1 MSHPVVEN
9 IRCIAVCG
17 HGAAGKTSLIEQLL
31 LKTGAVKPVPGDD
44 GTQLVDTDDLERVH
58 HHSIESHVAHFDH
71 GGKFFQVLD
80 TPGYPDFIGQT
91 IGALHGVD
99 TAVIVVNAHSGLEVN
114 TRRTFSEAGKRGLGR
129 LVVLNKLD
137 TADIDF
143 HGLLDSITESFGK
156 ECLLL
161 NVPNGL
167 GANFKGV
174 TNLLKR
180 GAATTKGA
188 ASNGAAHGKPVVDVE
203 EHAVK
208 LIESIIELDDEVTS
222 RYFEGT
228 QPTDEEIERL
238 LVEAVAVG
246 HLVPILCT
254 SAKTGVGIEE
264 LMTALESAA
273 LPPNRLPHLATKED
287 GTMVEVKC
295 DPNGPFVAQVFK
307 TRIDPYVQKLSV
319 MRIYSGT
326 IKKDDTVHISGQRKG
341 LKLHQLLRIQAGQTE
356 TIESAGPGEIIA
368 VAKTEDLHT
377 GSTLG
382 DLTMEPI
389 HFPTPMVG
397 LAVTPKSRN
406 DETKLSGVLH
416 KLVEEEP
423 TLRLD
428 RDPQTHELVMNGMS
442 ELHLQLVQEK
452 IKKRDKVDVETHE
465 PKIPY
470 RETITGMAEGSY
482 RHKKQSGGRG
492 QFGEVH
498 IRMYPL
504 PEGTD
509 PAQFCSKDRFPQ
521 MREYKYDP
529 ELNFLWVDSIVGGT
543 IPNNFLPAIEKG
555 FRERIEKGVIAGY
568 KVKNVAVE
576 VHFGKHHPVDSSEAA
591 FKIAGAMAFRNV
603 FREAKPGLLEPIVKL
618 TVTVP
623 QEKLGDISSDM
634 SGRRGRL
641 GGMESAGGNMQSV
654 SAEAPLSEVTTYAR
668 SLSSITGGQGSF
680 TMEFS
685 RYDAVP
691 SHVAKSIIDHAGV
704 KHDEEEEE

>member
-9 IRCIAVCG
+9 IRSIAVCG

-31 LKTGAVKPVPGDD
+31 LKTGAVKPIPGDD
-44 GTQLVDTDDLERVH
+44 GTAIVDTDELERVH

-71 GGKFFQVLD
+71 GDKFFQVLD

-129 LVVLNKLD
+129 LIVINKLD
-137 TADIDF
+137 TDNIDF
-143 HGLLDSITESFGK
+143 PALLNQITEVFGK
-156 ECLLL
+156 ECLLV
-161 NVPNGL
+161 NVPLGV

-174 TNLLKR
+174 ANLLKR
-180 GAATTKGA
+180 ADVST
-188 ASNGAAHGKPVVDVE
+188 NGAAQHAKATVVDVA
-203 EHAVK
+203 EHSVK

-222 RYFEGT
+222 RYFDGK
-228 QPTDEEIERL
+228 QPTADEISRL
-238 LVEAVAVG
+238 IVEAVAVG
-246 HLVPILCT
+246 HVVPILCT
-254 SAKTGVGIEE
+254 SAKTGVGVPE
-264 LMTALESAA
+264 LLDALSLAA

-295 DPNGPFVAQVFK
+295 DPQGPFVAQVFK

-326 IKKDDTVHISGQRKG
+326 VKKDDVVHISGQRKG

-356 TIESAGPGEIIA
+356 TIDSAGPGEIIA

-470 RETITGMAEGSY
+470 RETIQGAGEGSY

-498 IRMYPL
+498 IRMYPF
-504 PEGTD
+504 PEGTN
-509 PAQFCSKDRFPQ
+509 PVEFCSKERFPQ
-521 MREYKYDP
+521 MREYKFDP
-529 ELNFLWVDSIVGGT
+529 ELNFLWVDSVVGGT

-603 FREAKPGLLEPIVKL
+603 FREARPGLLEPIVKL
-618 TVTVP
+618 TITVP

-654 SAEAPLSEVTTYAR
+654 TAEVPLAEVTTYAR
-668 SLSSITGGQGSF
+668 SLSSMTGGQGSF
-680 TMEFS
+680 TMEFCK
-685 RYDAVP
+685 YDTVP
-691 SHVAKSIIDHAGV
+691 SHVAKSIIEQANV

>member
-1 MSHPVVEN
+1 MSHPNVEN
-9 IRCIAVCG
+9 IRSIAVCG

-44 GTQLVDTDDLERVH
+44 GTAIVDTDELERAH

-71 GGKFFQVLD
+71 GDKFFQVLD

-129 LVVLNKLD
+129 LIVVNKLD
-137 TADIDF
+137 TDNIDF
-143 HGLLDSITESFGK
+143 PALLSSIVETFGR

-161 NVPNGL
+161 NVPL
-167 GANFKGV
+167 GVGPAFRGV
-174 TNLLKR
+174 ADLLKR
-180 GAATTKGA
+180 ADVAANGS
-188 ASNGAAHGKPVVDVE
+188 ASHAQSAVVDIA
-203 EHAVK
+203 EHSVR

-222 RYFEGT
+222 RYFDGK
-228 QPTDEEIERL
+228 QPTAGEIARL
-238 LVEAVAVG
+238 IVEAVAVG
-246 HLVPILCT
+246 HLVPVLCT
-254 SAKTGVGIEE
+254 SAKTGVGVPE
-264 LMTALESAA
+264 LLDALALAA
-273 LPPNRLPHLATKED
+273 LPPNLLPHLATKED
-287 GTMVEVKC
+287 GTLVEVKA
-295 DPNGPFVAQVFK
+295 DPDGPFVAQVFK

-326 IKKDDTVHISGQRKG
+326 VRKDDTVHISGQRKG

-356 TIESAGPGEIIA
+356 TIDSAGPGEIIA

-382 DLTMEPI
+382 DLAMEPI

-416 KLVEEEP
+416 KLIEEEP
-423 TLRLD
+423 TLRLE

-470 RETITGMAEGSY
+470 RETIIGTGEGSY

-498 IRMYPL
+498 IRMYPF
-504 PEGTD
+504 PEGAEPTE
-509 PAQFCSKDRFPQ
+509 FCSKDRFPQ

-529 ELNFLWVDSIVGGT
+529 ELNFLWIDSVVGGT

-576 VHFGKHHPVDSSEAA
+576 VYFGKHHPVDSSEAA

-618 TVTVP
+618 TITVP
-623 QEKLGDISSDM
+623 QEKLGDVSSDM

-641 GGMESAGGNMQSV
+641 AGMESAGGNMQSV
-654 SAEAPLSEVTTYAR
+654 VAEVPLAEVTTYAR
-668 SLSSITGGQGSF
+668 SLSSMTGGQGSF

-685 RYDAVP
+685 KYDTVP
-691 SHVAKSIIDHAGV
+691 GHVAKSIVEQATV
-704 KHDEEEEE
+704 RHDEEDEE

>member
-1 MSHPVVEN
+1 MSHPNVEN
-9 IRCIAVCG
+9 IRSIAVCG
-17 HGAAGKTSLIEQLL
+17 HGAAGKTTLIEQLL

-44 GTQLVDTDDLERVH
+44 GTAIVDTDELERVH

-71 GGKFFQVLD
+71 GDKFFQVLD

-129 LVVLNKLD
+129 LIVVNKFD
-137 TADIDF
+137 TDNIDF
-143 HGLLDSITESFGK
+143 PALLNSITETFGR
-156 ECLLL
+156 ECMLV
-161 NVPNGL
+161 NVPL
-167 GANFKGV
+167 GVAASFKGV
-174 TNLLKR
+174 ANLLKR
-180 GAATTKGA
+180 ADVAM
-188 ASNGAAHGKPVVDVE
+188 NGAAQHAKTAVVDVA
-203 EHAVK
+203 EHSVR

-222 RYFEGT
+222 RYFDGM
-228 QPTDEEIERL
+228 QPTAAEISRL
-238 LVEAVAVG
+238 IVEAVAVG
-246 HLVPILCT
+246 HLVPVLCT
-254 SAKTGVGIEE
+254 SAKTGVGVAE
-264 LMTALESAA
+264 LLDALALMA

-287 GTMVEVKC
+287 GTMVEVKP
-295 DPNGPFVAQVFK
+295 DPDGPFVAQVFK

-326 IKKDDTVHISGQRKG
+326 IKKDDVVHISGQRKG

-356 TIESAGPGEIIA
+356 AIDSAGPGEIIA

-416 KLVEEEP
+416 KLIEEEP

-470 RETITGMAEGSY
+470 RETVMGTGEGSY

-498 IRMYPL
+498 IRMYPF

-509 PAQFCSKDRFPQ
+509 PVEFCSKDRFPQ

-529 ELNFLWVDSIVGGT
+529 ELNFLWVDSVVGGT

-591 FKIAGAMAFRNV
+591 FKIAGAMVFRNV

-618 TVTVP
+618 TITVP
-623 QEKLGDISSDM
+623 QDKLGDISSDM

-641 GGMESAGGNMQSV
+641 GGMESAGGNLQSV
-654 SAEAPLSEVTTYAR
+654 TAEVPLSEVTTYAR
-668 SLSSITGGQGSF
+668 SLSSMTGGQGSF
-680 TMEFS
+680 SMEFS

-691 SHVAKSIIDHAGV
+691 SHVAKAIVEHASV
-704 KHDEEEEE
+704 RHEEEDEE

>member
-9 IRCIAVCG
+9 IRSIAVCG

-44 GTQLVDTDDLERVH
+44 GTAIVDTDELERVH

-71 GGKFFQVLD
+71 GDKFFQVID

-129 LVVLNKLD
+129 LIVVNKLD
-137 TADIDF
+137 TDNIDF
-143 HGLLDSITESFGK
+143 PALLNQITEAFGK
-156 ECLLL
+156 ECLLV
-161 NVPNGL
+161 NVPL
-167 GANFKGV
+167 GVGAGFKGV
-174 TNLLKR
+174 ANLLKR
-180 GAATTKGA
+180 ADVAT
-188 ASNGAAHGKPVVDVE
+188 NGAAQHAKTAVVDVA
-203 EHAVK
+203 EHSVK
-208 LIESIIELDDEVTS
+208 LIESIIELDDDVTS
-222 RYFEGT
+222 RYFDGK
-228 QPTDEEIERL
+228 QPTEAEIARL
-238 LVEAVAVG
+238 IVEAVAVG
-246 HLVPILCT
+246 HVVPILCT
-254 SAKTGVGIEE
+254 SAKTGVGVAE
-264 LMTALESAA
+264 LMDALSLAA

-295 DPNGPFVAQVFK
+295 DPEGPFVAQVFK

-326 IKKDDTVHISGQRKG
+326 VKKDDVVHISGQRKG

-356 TIESAGPGEIIA
+356 VIDSAGPGEIIA

-423 TLRLD
+423 TLRLE

-470 RETITGMAEGSY
+470 RETIIGTGEGSY

-498 IRMYPL
+498 IRMYPF
-504 PEGTD
+504 PEGTN
-509 PAQFCSKDRFPQ
+509 PVEFCSKDRFPQ
-521 MREYKYDP
+521 MREYKFDP
-529 ELNFLWVDSIVGGT
+529 ELNFLWVDSVVGGT

-618 TVTVP
+618 TITVP

-654 SAEAPLSEVTTYAR
+654 MAEVPLSEVTTYAR
-668 SLSSITGGQGSF
+668 SLSSMTGGQGSF
-680 TMEFS
+680 SMEFS
-685 RYDAVP
+685 KYDTVP
-691 SHVAKSIIDHAGV
+691 GHVAKAIVEHANV

>member
-9 IRCIAVCG
+9 IRSIAVCG

-31 LKTGAVKPVPGDD
+31 LKTGAVKPIPGDD
-44 GTQLVDTDDLERVH
+44 GTAIVDTDELERVH

-71 GGKFFQVLD
+71 GDKFFQVLD

-129 LVVLNKLD
+129 LIVINKLD
-137 TADIDF
+137 TDNIDF
-143 HGLLDSITESFGK
+143 AALLDRITEVFGK
-156 ECLLL
+156 ECLLV
-161 NVPNGL
+161 NVPLGV

-174 TNLLKR
+174 ANLLKR
-180 GAATTKGA
+180 ADVAT
-188 ASNGAAHGKPVVDVE
+188 NGAAQHAKNAVVDVA
-203 EHAVK
+203 EHSVK

-228 QPTDEEIERL
+228 QPTAAEISRL
-238 LVEAVAVG
+238 IVEAVAVG
-246 HLVPILCT
+246 HVVPILCT
-254 SAKTGVGIEE
+254 SAKTGVGVPE
-264 LMTALESAA
+264 LLDALSLAA

-295 DPNGPFVAQVFK
+295 DPQGPFVAQVFK

-326 IKKDDTVHISGQRKG
+326 VKKDDVVHISGQRKG

-356 TIESAGPGEIIA
+356 TIDSAGPGEIIA

-470 RETITGMAEGSY
+470 RETIQGAGEGSY

-498 IRMYPL
+498 IRMYPF
-504 PEGTD
+504 PEGTN
-509 PAQFCSKDRFPQ
+509 PVEFCSKERFPQ
-521 MREYKYDP
+521 MREYKFDP
-529 ELNFLWVDSIVGGT
+529 ELNFLWVDSVVGGT

-603 FREAKPGLLEPIVKL
+603 FREARPGLLEPIVKL
-618 TVTVP
+618 TITVP

-654 SAEAPLSEVTTYAR
+654 TAEVPLAEVTTYAR
-668 SLSSITGGQGSF
+668 SLSSMTGGQGSF
-680 TMEFS
+680 SMEFCK
-685 RYDAVP
+685 YDTVP
-691 SHVAKSIIDHAGV
+691 SHVAKSIIEQANV